1 MHRDAMHHLTPT
13 KKEIPMDRATVLTT
27 VIDTAV
33 ELLKLDPSAVT
44 EDATWG
50 EDLEADSLDLTELV
64 MALEDHFEVEVPEEA
79 LENVKT
85 VGDAADVVLAAVS
98 ETSAS

>member
-1 MHRDAMHHLTPT
+1 
-13 KKEIPMDRATVLTT
+13 MDRATVLTT

-33 ELLKLDPSAVT
+33 ELLKLDAAAVT
-44 EDATWG
+44 EDATWK

-79 LENVKT
+79 LEDVKT

-98 ETSAS
+98 ETAAS

>member
-1 MHRDAMHHLTPT
+1 
-13 KKEIPMDRATVLTT
+13 MDRATVLTT

-33 ELLKLDPSAVT
+33 ELLKLDPSVVT

-79 LENVKT
+79 LEDVKT
-85 VGDAADVVLAAVS
+85 VGDAADVVLAAVG
-98 ETSAS
+98 ERAAS

>member
-1 MHRDAMHHLTPT
+1 
-13 KKEIPMDRATVLTT
+13 MDRATVLTT

-33 ELLKLDPSAVT
+33 ELLKLDPAVVT

-64 MALEDHFEVEVPEEA
+64 MALEDQFDIEVPEED
-79 LENVKT
+79 LEDVRK
-85 VGDAADVVLAAVS
+85 VGQAVDVVMNRI
-98 ETSAS
+98 ASGSST

>member
-1 MHRDAMHHLTPT
+1 
-13 KKEIPMDRATVLTT
+13 MDRATVLTT

-33 ELLKLDPSAVT
+33 ELLKLDPSVVT

-98 ETSAS
+98 ETTAS

>member
-1 MHRDAMHHLTPT
+1 
-13 KKEIPMDRATVLTT
+13 MDRATVLTT

-33 ELLKLDPSAVT
+33 ELLKLDASAVT
-44 EDATWG
+44 EDARWK

-79 LENVKT
+79 LEDVKT

-98 ETSAS
+98 APAS

>member
-1 MHRDAMHHLTPT
+1 
-13 KKEIPMDRATVLTT
+13 MDRAAVLTV

-33 ELLKLDPSAVT
+33 ELLKLDPATVT
-44 EDATWG
+44 ETATWG

-79 LENVKT
+79 LEDVKT

-98 ETSAS
+98 ANAS

>member
-1 MHRDAMHHLTPT
+1 
-13 KKEIPMDRATVLTT
+13 MDRATVLTT

-33 ELLKLDPSAVT
+33 ELLKLDPTAVT
-44 EDATWG
+44 EDATWK

-79 LENVKT
+79 LEDVKT

-98 ETSAS
+98 ETAAS

>member
-1 MHRDAMHHLTPT
+1 
-13 KKEIPMDRATVLTT
+13 MDRATVLTT

-33 ELLKLDPSAVT
+33 ELLKLDPATVT
-44 EDATWG
+44 EDATWA

-64 MALEDHFEVEVPEEA
+64 MALEDHFAVEVPEEA
-79 LENVKT
+79 LEDVRT

-98 ETSAS
+98 ETTAS

>member
-1 MHRDAMHHLTPT
+1 
-13 KKEIPMDRATVLTT
+13 MDRATVLTT

-98 ETSAS
+98 ETTAS

>member
-1 MHRDAMHHLTPT
+1 
-13 KKEIPMDRATVLTT
+13 MDRATVLTT

-98 ETSAS
+98 ENAAS

>member
-1 MHRDAMHHLTPT
+1 
-13 KKEIPMDRATVLTT
+13 MDRATVLTT

-85 VGDAADVVLAAVS
+85 VGDAADIVLAAVS
-98 ETSAS
+98 ENAAS

>member
-1 MHRDAMHHLTPT
+1 
-13 KKEIPMDRATVLTT
+13 MDRATVLTT

-33 ELLKLDPSAVT
+33 ELLKLDKAAVT

-79 LENVKT
+79 LEDVTT

-98 ETSAS
+98 ETAAS

>member
-1 MHRDAMHHLTPT
+1 
-13 KKEIPMDRATVLTT
+13 MDRATVLTA

-33 ELLKLDPSAVT
+33 ELLKLDPATVT
-44 EDATWG
+44 ETATWA

-64 MALEDHFEVEVPEEA
+64 MALEDRFEVEVPEES
-79 LENVKT
+79 LEDVKT

-98 ETSAS
+98 ESSAS

>member
-1 MHRDAMHHLTPT
+1 MHSAAMQQLTPT
-13 KKEIPMDRATVLTT
+13 PKEIPMDRATVLTT

-33 ELLKLDPSAVT
+33 ELLKLDPAAVT

-98 ETSAS
+98 ETAAS

>member
-1 MHRDAMHHLTPT
+1 
-13 KKEIPMDRATVLTT
+13 MDRATVLTT

-33 ELLKLDPSAVT
+33 ELLKLDPAAVT

-98 ETSAS
+98 ENTAS

>member
-1 MHRDAMHHLTPT
+1 
-13 KKEIPMDRATVLTT
+13 MDRATVLTT

-33 ELLKLDPSAVT
+33 ELLKLDPAVVT
-44 EDATWG
+44 EDATWA

-64 MALEDHFEVEVPEEA
+64 MALEDHFEVEVPEDA

-85 VGDAADVVLAAVS
+85 VGDAADVVLAAVGAN
-98 ETSAS
+98 AS

>member
-1 MHRDAMHHLTPT
+1 
-13 KKEIPMDRATVLTT
+13 MDRATVLTT

-33 ELLKLDPSAVT
+33 ELLKLDPTAVT
-44 EDATWG
+44 ETATWK

-79 LENVKT
+79 LEDVRT

-98 ETSAS
+98 ETAAS

>member
-1 MHRDAMHHLTPT
+1 
-13 KKEIPMDRATVLTT
+13 MDRATVLAT

-33 ELLKLDPSAVT
+33 ELLKLDPTAVT

-64 MALEDHFEVEVPEEA
+64 MALEDHFEVEVPEEK
-79 LENVKT
+79 LEDVKT

-98 ETSAS
+98 ENAAS

>member
-1 MHRDAMHHLTPT
+1 
-13 KKEIPMDRATVLTT
+13 MDRATVLTT

-33 ELLKLDPSAVT
+33 ELLKLDPSVVT

-98 ETSAS
+98 ETAAS

>member
-1 MHRDAMHHLTPT
+1 
-13 KKEIPMDRATVLTT
+13 MDRATVLTT

-33 ELLKLDPSAVT
+33 ELLKLDPSVVT

-64 MALEDHFEVEVPEEA
+64 MALEDHFEVEVPEDA

-85 VGDAADVVLAAVS
+85 VGDAADVVLAAVG
-98 ETSAS
+98 ERAAS

>member
-1 MHRDAMHHLTPT
+1 
-13 KKEIPMDRATVLTT
+13 MDRATVLTT
-27 VIDTAV
+27 VIETAV
-33 ELLKLDPSAVT
+33 DLLKLDASTVT
-44 EDATWG
+44 EDARWK

-79 LENVKT
+79 LEDVKT

-98 ETSAS
+98 APAS